1 MAAHPRSI
9 AAEPPLLSERLEDD
23 PAQPGP
29 LLGGGWGGGSVTV
42 KLRAAMASLPAYV
55 PGRKIPGAI
64 VLASNES
71 PYGLLPG
78 VADVFA
84 ERAGSVSRYPD
95 MVSSELVAA
104 IADHH
109 GVETERV
116 AVGAGSVEVCGQL
129 ASAVVDEGGE
139 VVFGWRAFEAY
150 PIITA
155 VAGGTAVKVPLDEHH
170 VHDVDAMI
178 AALTDRTRLVFLCNP
193 NNPTGTAVGGAELRR
208 LVLGIPSDV
217 LVVIDEAYREY
228 VDPDAV
234 PDAFELFGDRPN
246 VAITRTFSKA
256 YALAGLRVGYCLAS
270 PEVAAAVRK
279 CQVPFSVSGLAQ
291 AAAVAA
297 LSDREEVV
305 RRAKLTITERDRV
318 TEALVDSGYD
328 VPPSQANFVWL
339 ALGERSL
346 AFAEACLAQN
356 IIVRPFAGEGVR
368 VTIGTDA
375 ENDAFLAV
383 ARSWIGS

>member
-1 MAAHPRSI
+1 
-9 AAEPPLLSERLEDD
+9 
-23 PAQPGP
+23 
-29 LLGGGWGGGSVTV
+29 VTP
-42 KLRAAMASLPAYV
+42 KLRGAMASLPAYV

-71 PYGLLPG
+71 PFGLLPG
-78 VADVFA
+78 VANVLA
-84 ERAGSVSRYPD
+84 ERTGSVSRYPD
-95 MVSSELVAA
+95 MASAELIAT

-109 GVETERV
+109 GVAPERV

-129 ASAVVDEGGE
+129 AAAAVENGAE

-155 VAGGTAVKVPLDEHH
+155 VAGGTAVTVPLDAQH

-178 AALTDRTRLVFLCNP
+178 AAVTDRTRLVFLCNP
-193 NNPTGTAVGGAELRR
+193 NNPTGTAVGGADLCR
-208 LVLGIPSDV
+208 LVLGIPDDV

-228 VDPDAV
+228 VDPALV
-234 PDAFELFGDRPN
+234 PDAFELLGDRPN
-246 VAITRTFSKA
+246 VAVTRTFSKA

-297 LSDREEVV
+297 LGDREEVA

-318 TEALVDSGYD
+318 RAALLDNGYD

-346 AFAEACLAQN
+346 AFAEACLSQN

-368 VTIGTDA
+368 VTIGNPAD
-375 ENDAFLAV
+375 NDAFLAV
-383 ARSWIGS
+383 AADQSG

>member
-1 MAAHPRSI
+1 MSVRLRQSMAA
-9 AAEPPLLSERLEDD
+9 
-23 PAQPGP
+23 
-29 LLGGGWGGGSVTV
+29 V
-42 KLRAAMASLPAYV
+42 PAYV

-78 VADVFA
+78 GADVPA
-84 ERAGSVSRYPD
+84 GRTRSGSRAPPQVAAGPTGSFSSYPD
-95 MVSSELVAA
+95 MVSSELIAT

-109 GVETERV
+109 GVGPERV

-129 ASAVVDEGGE
+129 ASSVVDDGGE

-155 VAGGTAVKVPLDEHH
+155 VAGGTAVKVPLDQHR

-178 AALTDRTRLVFLCNP
+178 AAVSERTRLVFLCNP

-234 PDAFELFGDRPN
+234 PDAFELFGERPN
-246 VAITRTFSKA
+246 VAVTRTFSKA

-291 AAAVAA
+291 AAAIAA
-297 LSDREEVV
+297 LGDREEGA
-305 RRAKLTITERDRV
+305 RRAKLTTAERDRGRA
-318 TEALVDSGYD
+318 ALLASGYD
-328 VPPSQANFVWL
+328 VPPSEANFVWL
-339 ALGERSL
+339 PLGERSL
-346 AFAEACLAQN
+346 AFAEACLGHD
-356 IIVRPFAGEGVR
+356 VV
-368 VTIGTDA
+368 V
-375 ENDAFLAV
+375 
-383 ARSWIGS
+383 

>member
-1 MAAHPRSI
+1 
-9 AAEPPLLSERLEDD
+9 
-23 PAQPGP
+23 
-29 LLGGGWGGGSVTV
+29 
-42 KLRAAMASLPAYV
+42 MASLPAYV

-71 PYGLLPG
+71 PYGLLPS
-78 VADVFA
+78 VADVLA
-84 ERAGSVSRYPD
+84 EHTGTVSRYPD
-95 MVSSELVAA
+95 MAAAELVAT

-109 GVETERV
+109 GVEPERV

-155 VAGGTAVKVPLDEHH
+155 VAGGIAVKVPLDQHH

-178 AALTDRTRLVFLCNP
+178 AAISEQTRLVFLCNP
-193 NNPTGTAVGGAELRR
+193 NNPTGTAVGSAELSR

-246 VAITRTFSKA
+246 VAVTRTFSKA

-291 AAAVAA
+291 AAAIAA
-297 LSDREEVV
+297 LGDREEVT
-305 RRAKLTITERDRV
+305 RRSKLTVAERDRV
-318 TEALVDSGYD
+318 RAALLDSGYD
-328 VPPSQANFVWL
+328 VPPSQANFV
-339 ALGERSL
+339 ALPLGDRSL
-346 AFAEACLAQN
+346 DFAEHCLVHN
-356 IIVRPFAGEGVR
+356 IILRPFAGQGVR

-375 ENDAFLAV
+375 ENDAFLDA
-383 ARSWIGS
+383 ARSWAGLGAGQA